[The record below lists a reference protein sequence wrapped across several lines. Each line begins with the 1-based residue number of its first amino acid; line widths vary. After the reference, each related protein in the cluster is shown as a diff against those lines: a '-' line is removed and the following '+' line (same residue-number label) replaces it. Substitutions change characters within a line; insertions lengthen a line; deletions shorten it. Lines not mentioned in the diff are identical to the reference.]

1 VEKKIIIIGAGIAG
15 LSAGCYARMN
25 GYNAEIYEAHSLPG
39 GLCTSWK
46 KGGYTI
52 DGCLHWLTG
61 SAPSDSFY
69 QIWEELGAIQGKRIY
84 NHTEFYRFTG
94 TDGRTFIL
102 YSDVDQLEKHMNEL
116 SPQDSVTTG
125 QLCGLIRKFSGF
137 RMPQD
142 KAFELFGLID
152 IFRMVIKMRPY
163 MKDMNFCNSITVGEF
178 AGRFKDQLL
187 REVLPIVLGD
197 KDMSLFPL
205 IMTMALLHNKAGGFP
220 EGGSLEFARGIEKR
234 FLDLGGKIFYGKKVD
249 KILVKDGKASG
260 VKLAKGEEIPGDYVI
275 SCADLHATIHD
286 MLDGKYIEPQHQDL
300 FSNSRIFG
308 SSVQVS
314 YGVNKDFSKEPD
326 CVAQLF
332 KLVEPILIGNQK
344 SEWFMVRNYSF
355 DSSLAPK
362 GKTVIETTFMVD
374 DFAYWEKLYTD
385 KTAYKAEKDRIALM
399 VSGELEKKYPGFK
412 SSIEVTDVLSPMT
425 YVRYTGNYK
434 GTYMT
439 WIMTPEL
446 MKKHRMIKKTLPGL
460 QNFWLS
466 GMWLMPP
473 GGVPTGAK
481 TSRDILQII
490 CRKEKKKFRTI
501 EIE

>member
-1 VEKKIIIIGAGIAG
+1 MEKKIVIIGAGIAG

-25 GYNAEIYEAHSLPG
+25 GYEAEIYEMHSLPG

-61 SAPSDSFY
+61 SAPGDSFY

-84 NHTEFYRFTG
+84 DHSEFYRFTG
-94 TDGRTFIL
+94 SDGRKFIL
-102 YSDVDQLEKHMNEL
+102 FSDADRLEKHMNEL
-116 SPQDSVTTG
+116 SPEDSAMTAR
-125 QLCGLIRKFSGF
+125 LCSLIRKFAGF

-142 KAFELFGLID
+142 KAFELFNLVD
-152 IFRMVIKMRPY
+152 IFRIVVKMRPF
-163 MKDMNFCNSITVGEF
+163 MKDMNFCNSITIGEF
-178 AGRFKDQLL
+178 AGRFKDQLI
-187 REVLPIVLGD
+187 REVLPIALGD
-197 KDMSLFPL
+197 KDMSLFAL
-205 IMTMALLHNKAGGFP
+205 VMTMALLHNKSGGFP

-234 FLDLGGKIFYGKKVD
+234 FLDLGGKIFYGKKVE

-260 VKLAKGEEIPGDYVI
+260 VKLSKGEEIMGEYVI
-275 SCADLHATIHD
+275 SCADLHGTVYH

-300 FSNSRIFG
+300 FSNSKIFT

-314 YGVNKDFSKEPD
+314 FGVNMDFTNEPD
-326 CVAQLF
+326 CIAQLF
-332 KLVEPILIGNQK
+332 KLNDPILIGNQRT
-344 SEWFMVRNYSF
+344 EWFMIRNYSF
-355 DSSLAPK
+355 DSTLAPK

-374 DFAYWEKLYTD
+374 DFAYWEKLYAD
-385 KTAYKAEKDRIALM
+385 KTAYKSEKDRIASI
-399 VSGELEKKYPGFK
+399 VSKELEKRYPGFT
-412 SSIEVTDVLSPMT
+412 SRIEVTDVLSPMT

-434 GTYMT
+434 GSYMT

-446 MKKHRMIKKTLPGL
+446 MKKYRMVKKTLPGL

-466 GMWLMPP
+466 GMWMQPP

-481 TSRDILQII
+481 TSRDIVQVI
-490 CRKEKKKFRTI
+490 CRKDKKKFRTN
-501 EIE
+501 

>member
-1 VEKKIIIIGAGIAG
+1 MEKKIVIIGAGIAG

-25 GYNAEIYEAHSLPG
+25 GYDAEIYEMHSLPG

-61 SAPSDSFY
+61 SSQGDSFY

-84 NHTEFYRFTG
+84 DHSEFYRFTG

-102 YSDVDQLEKHMNEL
+102 YSDADRLEKHMNEL
-116 SPQDSVTTG
+116 SPEDSAMSAR
-125 QLCGLIRKFSGF
+125 LCSLIRKFAGF

-142 KAFELFGLID
+142 KAFELFNLVD
-152 IFRMVIKMRPY
+152 IFRIVVKLRPF
-163 MKDMNFCNSITVGEF
+163 MKDMNFCNSITIGEF
-178 AGRFKDQLL
+178 SGKFKDQLI
-187 REVLPIVLGD
+187 REVLPIALGD
-197 KDMSLFPL
+197 KDMSLFAL
-205 IMTMALLHNKAGGFP
+205 VMTMALLHNKAGGFP
-220 EGGSLEFARGIEKR
+220 EGGSLEFARGIEIR

-260 VKLAKGEEIPGDYVI
+260 VKLSKGEEITSDYVI
-275 SCADLHATIHD
+275 SCADLHETVYQ

-300 FSNSRIFG
+300 FSNSKIFT

-314 YGVNKDFSKEPD
+314 FGVNMDFPNEPD
-326 CVAQLF
+326 CIAQLF
-332 KLVEPILIGNQK
+332 KLNDPILIGNQRT
-344 SEWFMVRNYSF
+344 EWFMIRNYSF
-355 DSSLAPK
+355 DSTLAPK

-385 KTAYKAEKDRIALM
+385 KTAYKSEKDRIASI
-399 VSGELEKKYPGFK
+399 VSKELEKRYPGFT
-412 SSIEVTDVLSPMT
+412 SHIEVTDVLSPMT

-434 GTYMT
+434 GSYMT

-446 MKKHRMIKKTLPGL
+446 MKKYRMIKKVLPGL

-466 GMWLMPP
+466 GMWMQPP

-481 TSRDILQII
+481 TSRDIVQVI
-490 CRKEKKKFRTI
+490 CRKDKKKFRTN
-501 EIE
+501 